1 MAFPSGLTLTSK
13 STVPVSRLRFDSGG
27 YGGAGLCRYAG
38 SKRGGVV
45 MNSDAL
51 LELPTVSRREFAPG
65 DAAAAAGVL
74 FVCAGAILDAGV
86 GGDGVV

>member
-1 MAFPSGLTLTSK
+1 
-13 STVPVSRLRFDSGG
+13 
-27 YGGAGLCRYAG
+27 
-38 SKRGGVV
+38 
-45 MNSDAL
+45 MNSDVL